1 MSNHEP
7 GPEPG
12 TAQPIPVPGA
22 AQAMPKPGPAP
33 HGAEPGSAHEPGTAQ
48 GPGSAQEPG
57 TAQQGAE
64 PDDVAAR
71 TARAESLPLEER
83 ADAFAAMHD
92 ELRTRLESGQQVPRA

>member
-7 GPEPG
+7 RPEPG
-12 TAQPIPVPGA
+12 TAQPIPAPGA
-22 AQAMPKPGPAP
+22 AQAMPKPGPAR
-33 HGAEPGSAHEPGTAQ
+33 HGAEPGTAQ
-48 GPGSAQEPG
+48 EPGSAQGPG

-83 ADAFAAMHD
+83 ADAFAALHD

>member
-1 MSNHEP
+1 MLNHEP
-7 GPEPG
+7 RPEPG
-12 TAQPIPVPGA
+12 TAQPISVPGA
-22 AQAMPKPGPAP
+22 AHAMPKPGPAR
-33 HGAEPGSAHEPGTAQ
+33 HGAELGTAQEPGSAQ
-48 GPGSAQEPG
+48 GPG

-83 ADAFAAMHD
+83 ADAFAALYD

>member
-7 GPEPG
+7 RPEPG
-12 TAQPIPVPGA
+12 TAQPIPAPAA
-22 AQAMPKPGPAP
+22 AQAMPKPGPAR
-33 HGAEPGSAHEPGTAQ
+33 HGAEPGTAQ
-48 GPGSAQEPG
+48 EPGSAQGPG

-83 ADAFAAMHD
+83 ADAFAALHD

>member
-7 GPEPG
+7 RPEPG
-12 TAQPIPVPGA
+12 TAQPIPGPGA
-22 AQAMPKPGPAP
+22 VRPTPGPRASRTTQAP
-33 HGAEPGSAHEPGTAQ
+33 SA
-48 GPGSAQEPG
+48 
-57 TAQQGAE
+57 AQQGAE

-83 ADAFAAMHD
+83 ADAFAALHD

>member
-12 TAQPIPVPGA
+12 AAQPIPGPGA
-22 AQAMPKPGPAP
+22 VRPTPGPRA
-33 HGAEPGSAHEPGTAQ
+33 SRTT
-48 GPGSAQEPG
+48 QEPSA
-57 TAQQGAE
+57 AQQGAE

-83 ADAFAAMHD
+83 ADAFAALHD

>member
-7 GPEPG
+7 RPEPG
-12 TAQPIPVPGA
+12 TAQPIPGPGA
-22 AQAMPKPGPAP
+22 VRPTPGPRA
-33 HGAEPGSAHEPGTAQ
+33 SRTT
-48 GPGSAQEPG
+48 QEPSA
-57 TAQQGAE
+57 AQQGAE

-83 ADAFAAMHD
+83 ADAFAALHD

>member
-7 GPEPG
+7 RPEPG
-12 TAQPIPVPGA
+12 TAQPIPAPGA
-22 AQAMPKPGPAP
+22 AQAMPKPGPAR
-33 HGAEPGSAHEPGTAQ
+33 HGAEPGTAQ
-48 GPGSAQEPG
+48 EPGSAQGPG
-57 TAQQGAE
+57 TAQQGVE

-83 ADAFAAMHD
+83 ADAFAALHD